1 MKGGIFL
8 PKPLKKD
15 THIKVY
21 CSNKE
26 KKIKKDKIE
35 NKVDLDRIFGIF
47 LELFS
52 LYLYFRRTSRKLKNS
67 QTLIYQGLG
76 VVFLLFFL

>member
-35 NKVDLDRIFGIF
+35 NKVDLDRIFG
-47 LELFS
+47 
-52 LYLYFRRTSRKLKNS
+52 
-67 QTLIYQGLG
+67 TLIHR
-76 VVFLLFFL
+76 

>member
-35 NKVDLDRIFGIF
+35 NKVDLDRIFGTF
-47 LELFS
+47 FTFFS
-52 LYLYFRRTSRKLKNS
+52 YLDNIEIQAITHYGVQALSLLGSWYF
-67 QTLIYQGLG
+67 
-76 VVFLLFFL
+76 